1 MKFDG
6 LNIYIYIYFQCI
18 DPEAVVSLE
27 NCVKS
32 SFYKQI
38 ELPLAKVIP
47 LLTSQLDEIFRAD
60 SNGMLDVLFAQ
71 PHLREFSHNIY
82 EAFSEKYE

>member
-6 LNIYIYIYFQCI
+6 LNIYIFFQCI